1 MCRMWE
7 VLITCSISD
16 KEGSYF
22 LNAYR
27 ICFLRDFS
35 VRLNIFLALWN
46 YIFYWLEEIELRAK
60 LSSGILVDINHISVE

>member
-22 LNAYR
+22 LNACG
-27 ICFLRDFS
+27 ISFLRDIS
-35 VRLNIFLALWN
+35 VRVNTFG
-46 YIFYWLEEIELRAK
+46 FVEL
-60 LSSGILVDINHISVE
+60 HIRGN